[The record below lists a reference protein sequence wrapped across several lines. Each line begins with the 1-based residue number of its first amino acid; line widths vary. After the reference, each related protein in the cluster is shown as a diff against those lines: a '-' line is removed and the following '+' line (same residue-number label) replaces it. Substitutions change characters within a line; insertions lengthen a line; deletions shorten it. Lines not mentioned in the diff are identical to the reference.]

1 MSTISSNRSRSITL
15 RRTALAGAI
24 AAASLLSACAPVQ
37 QGSQHCHPI
46 NAYITKNK
54 DAALP
59 VLLSTGTMTKIDNA
73 MDELMHN
80 TKNANVPGCGV
91 AITRGAQ
98 IVALRTYG
106 QADIAGDRKFDLGT
120 LSGIGSV
127 SKTYTALGLLKLMEM
142 GKVNLK
148 HKATDY
154 LALGNGVPWA
164 NATVED
170 LLVHRSGMKWNPDW
184 DAGQFHDGPSI
195 EAKYPGVEFPQLSPR
210 LVLPGFASVAQNTPY
225 TVGGKELHYSNTA
238 YTVAGAVIDEQT
250 RDLAGPATRR
260 GYEDF
265 IWSEVGRGNATQEPA
280 SPAMCMGADLR
291 EDMMPTLATG
301 YDATGKEANLSDSD
315 WSGWG
320 WSGPAGSWWVTTGD
334 LGRLLVSLQSNAVVS
349 LATIQSQM
357 LPDRGALMDDA
368 DPNENETFNGDLHVG
383 LGLEL
388 SPTNSLQKWYGKAG
402 GIAGYTSYV
411 RVYPDAGDAAKTIGV
426 ALMCN
431 RSGVGDDVLA
441 QIRGFVANDGKLG
454 IPGVE
459 SGAMESARQQ
469 VSRYAVD
476 GRLSEDE
483 AMQMIRDLSQSPD
496 GQAILGAAAR
506 NDWDTAAS
514 LVLRRYS
521 R

>member
-1 MSTISSNRSRSITL
+1 MSTISSSLSRSITL
-15 RRTALAGAI
+15 RRTALAGAV

-46 NAYITKNK
+46 NAYLTKNK
-54 DAALP
+54 DEALP
-59 VLLSTGTMTKIDNA
+59 VVLSLGTMTKIDNA
-73 MDELMHN
+73 MDNLMHN
-80 TKNANVPGCGV
+80 TNNAQVNGCGV

-106 QADIAGDRKFDLGT
+106 QADTSGTRKFDLGT

-127 SKTYTALGLLKLMEM
+127 SKTYTALGVLRLMEM

-154 LALGNGVPWA
+154 LAIGTDVPWA

-170 LLVHRSGMKWNPDW
+170 LLVHRSGMKWNPSW
-184 DAGQFHDGPSI
+184 DTNQFHDGPSI

-210 LVLPGFASVAQNTPY
+210 LVLPGFASVAKNTPFV
-225 TVGGKELHYSNTA
+225 VGGKEQHYSNTA

-250 RDLAGPATRR
+250 KDLSGPVTRR

-265 IWSEVGRGNATQEPA
+265 IWSEVGRGNAVDEPA

-301 YDATGKEANLSDSD
+301 YDAAGNEANLSDST
-315 WSGWG
+315 WAGWG

-334 LGRLLVSLQSNAVVS
+334 LGRLLVSLQTSAVVS

-357 LPDRGALMDDA
+357 LPDRGPLFDDA
-368 DPNENETFNGDLHVG
+368 NPDEEENLKGALHVG

-388 SPTNSLQKWYGKAG
+388 SPTNANPKWYGKAG
-402 GIAGYTSYV
+402 GIVGYTSYV
-411 RVYPDAGDAAKTIGV
+411 RVYPNAADATKTIGV

-431 RSGVGDDVLA
+431 RSGVGDGVLND
-441 QIRGFVANDGKLG
+441 IRGFVANDGKLG

-459 SGAMESARQQ
+459 SGAVKSARQQ

-476 GRLSEDE
+476 GRLDEDE
-483 AMQMIRDLSQSPD
+483 AMQMIRDLSQSAD
-496 GQAILGAAAR
+496 GQAILEAAAR

>member
-1 MSTISSNRSRSITL
+1 MSTISSSRSRSITL
-15 RRTALAGAI
+15 RRTALAGSV
-24 AAASLLSACAPVQ
+24 AAACLLSACAPVQ

-59 VLLSTGTMTKIDNA
+59 TLLSSGTVHQIDNA
-73 MDELMHN
+73 MDALMHN

-91 AITRGAQ
+91 AVTRGAQ

-106 QADIAGDRKFDLGT
+106 KADIAGNRDFDLGT

-127 SKTYTALGLLKLMEM
+127 SKTYTALGMLRLMEM
-142 GKVNLK
+142 GKVNLQ

-154 LALGNGVPWA
+154 LGIGTNVPWA

-170 LLVHRSGMKWNPDW
+170 LLVHRSGMKWNPTW
-184 DAGQFHDGPSI
+184 DPNQFHDGASI

-210 LVLPGFASVAQNTPY
+210 LVLPGFASVLQNTPF
-225 TVGGKELHYSNTA
+225 TVHGKEQHYSNTA

-250 RDLAGPATRR
+250 RDLAGPVTRR

-291 EDMMPTLATG
+291 EEMMPTLATG
-301 YDATGKEANLSDSD
+301 YDTEGNEANLSDSS

-320 WSGPAGSWWVTTGD
+320 WSGPSGSWWVTTGD
-334 LGRLLVSLQSNAVVS
+334 LGRLLVTLQTSAVVS
-349 LATIQSQM
+349 LANIQSQM
-357 LPDRGALMDDA
+357 LPDRGPLANDENPDA
-368 DPNENETFNGDLHVG
+368 EENVNSALHVG

-388 SPTNSLQKWYGKAG
+388 SPPNASRKWYGKAG
-402 GIAGYTSYV
+402 GIVGYTSYV
-411 RVYPDAGDAAKTIGV
+411 RIYPNTADASQTIGV

-431 RSGVGDDVLA
+431 RSGVGDEVL
-441 QIRGFVANDGKLG
+441 
-454 IPGVE
+454 E
-459 SGAMESARQQ
+459 
-469 VSRYAVD
+469 
-476 GRLSEDE
+476 
-483 AMQMIRDLSQSPD
+483 
-496 GQAILGAAAR
+496 
-506 NDWDTAAS
+506 
-514 LVLRRYS
+514 
-521 R
+521 